1 MSGNTLKNSAQTDM
15 AINSTLKVVA
25 FPVGIVTGD
34 TGANMHNLEAFM
46 TGIDAD
52 TDVVVLPE
60 LFSTGF
66 IADKGKMAEL
76 AETNT
81 GETITRLKQLSRR
94 YNVAIAGSFLANTA
108 SSLYNRAFF
117 IEPSGDETF
126 YDKRHLFGVSA
137 EASIMKHGGA
147 TPPVVR
153 FRGWNIAMI
162 VCYDLRFPVW
172 CRNTGNRYDL
182 LLVVANWPEARA
194 YAWKHLLIARAIEN
208 QAYVIGAN
216 RGGHDEFGDYDNL
229 TYIFDY
235 LGRPAAEINDRN
247 NAVQSVLDKVRLN
260 KFRENFPV
268 WKDCDSFEL
277 TKVF

>member
-1 MSGNTLKNSAQTDM
+1 MSGNILKNSAQTDM

-25 FPVGIVTGD
+25 FTVGIVTGD
-34 TGANMHNLEAFM
+34 TGANMHNLEVFM

-81 GETITRLKQLSRR
+81 GETITRLKQLSGR
-94 YNVAIAGSFLANTA
+94 YNVAIAGSFLAHTA
-108 SSLYNRAFF
+108 SNLYNRAFF

-137 EASIMKHGGA
+137 EASIMKHGDT
-147 TPPVVR
+147 TPPVIR
-153 FRGWNIAMI
+153 FRGWNMAMI

-247 NAVQSVLDKVRLN
+247 NTVQSVLDKVRLN

-268 WKDCDSFEL
+268 WNDSDGFEL
-277 TKVF
+277 TKLF

>member
-15 AINSTLKVVA
+15 SINSTLKVVA
-25 FPVGIVTGD
+25 LPADIVTGD
-34 TGANMHNLEAFM
+34 TVANMHNLDVFM
-46 TGIDAD
+46 SSIDVD

-66 IADKGKMAEL
+66 IADKSKMTEL

-94 YNVAIAGSFLANTA
+94 YNVAIAGSFLAHTA
-108 SSLYNRAFF
+108 SNLYNRAFF

-137 EASIMKHGGA
+137 EASIMKHGDT

-260 KFRENFPV
+260 KFRDNFPV
-268 WKDCDSFEL
+268 WNDSDGFEL
-277 TKVF
+277 SKLF